1 MEESREEHIGAS
13 ANRDAPIN
21 DAKHVLSRLVLRCG
35 ELPVITELCED
46 QWHPAPSVKRI
57 WSSMGSSTPLGIV
70 AIGRN
75 EGERLERCL
84 RKALEIGVPL
94 VYVDSASSD
103 GSVELARQLGVDV
116 IELDP
121 ARPLSAARARNAGFH
136 RLVERYPALELVQFI
151 DGDCELVDGWLVEA
165 SERLARD
172 GQTGAVC
179 GRRRERFRSA
189 SIYNRLID
197 LEWDT
202 PIGPSKVFGGDVLIR
217 AAIFR
222 DVEGY
227 DETLIAG
234 EDPDLAGR
242 VGAAGWKIERL
253 DVGMTIHDADLSRFG
268 QWWMR
273 QVRAG
278 HAVADTWLRA
288 SWSDKKILRRLLS
301 ILFWGGA
308 LPMAA
313 LLLGLA
319 LAPPI
324 GWILLLAYPVLGLR
338 IYHRMRGLGRS
349 RGDAAAYAGSCIE
362 GKFAEI
368 YGAAQCL
375 MNRARRA
382 SPTLIEYK

>member
-1 MEESREEHIGAS
+1 
-13 ANRDAPIN
+13 
-21 DAKHVLSRLVLRCG
+21 
-35 ELPVITELCED
+35 
-46 QWHPAPSVKRI
+46 
-57 WSSMGSSTPLGIV
+57 MGSSTLLGIV

-84 RKALEIGVPL
+84 QAALKVDVPV

-103 GSVELARQLGVDV
+103 GSVERAHRLGVDV
-116 IELDP
+116 IKLDP
-121 ARPLSAARARNAGFH
+121 VRPLSAARARNAGFH
-136 RLVERYPALELVQFI
+136 RLMERFPELELVQFI
-151 DGDCELVDGWLVEA
+151 DGDCELVDGWLDQA

-172 GQTGAVC
+172 VPLGAVC

-202 PIGPSKVFGGDVLIR
+202 PIGPTKVFGGDVLIR

-222 DVEGY
+222 DVDGY
-227 DETLIAG
+227 DESLIAG
-234 EDPDLAGR
+234 EDPDLAKR
-242 VGAAGWKIERL
+242 IGAANWKIERL
-253 DVGMTIHDADLSRFG
+253 DVDMTIHDADLSRFG

-288 SWSDKKILRRLLS
+288 PWSDQKIQRRLAS
-301 ILFWGGA
+301 IFFWGGA
-308 LPMAA
+308 LPLVA
-313 LLLGLA
+313 LLFGIVLA
-319 LAPPI
+319 RPI
-324 GWILLLAYPVLGLR
+324 GFALLLAYPVLGLR
-338 IYHRMRGLGRS
+338 IYRRMRGIGRD
-349 RGDAAAYAGSCIE
+349 RGDAAAYAGSCVQ

-375 MNRARRA
+375 TNHVRRA